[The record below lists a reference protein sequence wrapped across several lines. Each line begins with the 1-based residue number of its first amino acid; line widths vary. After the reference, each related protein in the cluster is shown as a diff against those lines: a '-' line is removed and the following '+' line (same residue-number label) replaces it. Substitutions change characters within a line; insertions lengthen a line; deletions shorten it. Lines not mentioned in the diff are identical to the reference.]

1 MRISFNLEILMNHKI
16 LVVDDDRDILTVLQ
30 ILLAQNNYTVESIFR
45 WEQIDKTIE
54 VFAPDL
60 ILLDISLAGADGRTI
75 CKQLKSRSETK
86 HIPIILFSA
95 NMNVEKSFTECNAN
109 DFIAKPFEINNL
121 VKKVFANLKSSNTTH
136 S

>member
-1 MRISFNLEILMNHKI
+1 MRNHKI

-30 ILLAQNNYTVESIFR
+30 ILLTQNNYTVESIFR
-45 WEQIDKTIE
+45 WELINKSIE
-54 VFAPDL
+54 TFLPDL

-75 CKQLKSRSETK
+75 CKTLKAQSGTK

-95 NMNVEKSFTECNAN
+95 NTNVEKSFRDYSAN

-121 VKKVFANLKSSNTTH
+121 INKVLMHLPSRPALM
-136 S
+136 